1 VAHTSRLDLEQVT
14 VQYGE
19 FVAIEDISFE
29 VGAGEFVAVV
39 GPTGCGKSSL
49 LNLVAGLL
57 APAHGTVRTGGSAV
71 NAVNKD
77 CGYMFQVDALL
88 PWKTA
93 LDNVLLGP
101 MLRGAS
107 RVEAR
112 QLAQQWLER
121 VGLAGF
127 EQRYPH
133 QLSGGQRKRVAMAQV
148 LINRPPI
155 LLMDEPFSA
164 LDVQTRSLM
173 EQELLGLWQEL
184 EATVLFVTH
193 DLEEAI
199 ALSDRVLLLTAGPGS
214 RLKGDYAVELPRPRN
229 VVEARFTPGFGEIY
243 ERVWNG
249 LRDEVMASYARNR

>member
-1 VAHTSRLDLEQVT
+1 M
-14 VQYGE
+14 
-19 FVAIEDISFE
+19 
-29 VGAGEFVAVV
+29 
-39 GPTGCGKSSL
+39 
-49 LNLVAGLL
+49 
-57 APAHGTVRTGGSAV
+57 RTGTRPV
-71 NAVNKD
+71 NAVNRD

-101 MLRGAS
+101 TLRGM
-107 RVEAR
+107 RKIEAR
-112 QLAQQWLER
+112 RQAEQWLAR

-127 EQRYPH
+127 EHRYPH

-173 EQELLGLWQEL
+173 EQELLGLWQEQR
-184 EATVLFVTH
+184 ATVLFVTH

-199 ALSDRVLLLTAGPGS
+199 ALSDRVLLLTAGPRS
-214 RLKGDYAVELPRPRN
+214 HLKGSYPVGLPRPRN
-229 VVEARFTPGFGEIY
+229 VVEARFTPGFNEIY

-249 LRDEVMASYARNR
+249 LREEVLASYARQRS